1 MPFNPNEPT
10 DKDELF
16 ATLEEEGEELS
27 YAELLAS
34 AILNGEIIIT
44 IPAEEEERVKN
55 GLKNYKSKQ
64 ATRQKEE
71 GIPVDSSILV
81 FSTIPS
87 KDFAG
92 CIDMSIQN
100 KTRGTVRVKAYR
112 IPDDKI
118 PD

>member
-10 DKDELF
+10 DEDELLSQDE
-16 ATLEEEGEELS
+16 ADGEELS

-34 AILNGEIIIT
+34 AVLNGEIVIT
-44 IPAEEEERVKN
+44 IPLEQEERVKN

-64 ATRQKEE
+64 ATKQKEE
-71 GIPVDSSILV
+71 GIPVDSSTLI
-81 FSTIPS
+81 FTTIPS
-87 KDFAG
+87 KEFAG
-92 CIDMSIQN
+92 CIDMSIQS
-100 KTRGTVRVKAYR
+100 KTRGTVRVKAWR

>member
-1 MPFNPNEPT
+1 MPFNPNEPET
-10 DKDELF
+10 EDLLDG
-16 ATLEEEGEELS
+16 EEGEELS

-34 AILNGEIIIT
+34 AVLNGEIIIT
-44 IPAEEEERVKN
+44 IPLEQEERVKN

-64 ATRQKEE
+64 ATKQKEE
-71 GIPVDSSILV
+71 GIPVDSSVLI
-81 FSTIPS
+81 FDTRPS

-100 KTRGTVRVKAYR
+100 KTRGTIRVKAWR
-112 IPDDKI
+112 IPDDRI

>member
-10 DKDELF
+10 EEDELLSTDE
-16 ATLEEEGEELS
+16 AEGEELS
-27 YAELLAS
+27 YAELLAH
-34 AILNGEIIIT
+34 AILNGEIVIT

-64 ATRQKEE
+64 ATKQKEE
-71 GIPVDSSILV
+71 GIPVDSSILI
-81 FSTIPS
+81 FTSIPS
-87 KDFAG
+87 KEFAG
-92 CIDMSIQN
+92 CIDLSIQS
-100 KTRGTVRVKAYR
+100 KTRGTVRVKALR